1 MPKNTWDNPRTN
13 NLLKAILKLQSTTEA
28 RRFFR
33 DLLTPKEL
41 IEFGNRWQAAQ
52 MLYKKIDYLTI
63 IKSTGLSST
72 TIARISRWLNKGMG
86 GYRLMLKKNNHHAH
100 LLPKSSLKKA

>member
-1 MPKNTWDNPRTN
+1 MIKNTWDNPKTS
-13 NLLKAILKLQSTTEA
+13 NLLKAILKLQSSAEA
-28 RRFFR
+28 SRFLR

-52 MLYKKIDYLTI
+52 MLDKKIDYLTI

-86 GYRLMLKKNNHHAH
+86 GYRLMLKKTNHHAH